1 MPPSLAAE
9 ARLELHRI
17 PRGAALEALDR
28 AGAIAEA
35 ELLEGPGGG
44 AERPEIERV
53 AATTRELARRVA
65 GREQELWRVGLVVA
79 GRAASRS
86 RAERTT
92 RDLARR
98 FSSLGFQVR
107 PPRFGAEDALAPPRG
122 RAAETRPAGYWHTL
136 HTDGVAAFFPF
147 VDEAVVEPGGVLVG
161 LQLEDA
167 SPVIVNRWN
176 HASHSW
182 GIFGTTGSGKSFAAA
197 LLGLRGRWVDPE
209 GELIIIDPLGEFV
222 PFVRALGGEVLR
234 LGPDA
239 PARLNP
245 LDPVS
250 TGGDRAEKAARIG
263 PLIRTLFPS
272 LTDEE
277 GAALDHALA
286 GLFADGPE
294 VPTLSD
300 LRRRLSDEGQAT
312 ARLPTLLR
320 VLTEGSLRHLDGPTT
335 VRPGGS
341 PLVVALEGVPEEHLP
356 FHLAYLLEWLHG
368 RLRTADRRRLVIVDE
383 AHFLVRRGPIAE
395 FLDGLLRH
403 VRHYRAGFLLLSQ
416 HPEDFLAS
424 APGRSILGNLRATL
438 LLRLTRVSAEVRE
451 AFQLTPAE
459 AEWLPRARLPREAGY
474 SEGLLRL
481 GSSHLPLAVV
491 ASTPEFEFLTRHLA
505 PAGMGG
511 ARVPAATDGKAALS
525 HPGGPVLVDERRGPV
540 PGGSA
545 RSPP

>member
-1 MPPSLAAE
+1 MTDPPAPKAAPREGPAWCSSGGVTRWPLVFPALPPEVPFGVLGRLMPPSLAAE

-263 PLIRTLFPS
+263 PLIHIAQAGGFEHAVKLGEVAGGGVHEQPAVGGRIGVAAQTVIH
-272 LTDEE
+272 ER
-277 GAALDHALA
+277 GAVRVETIRVGVAVGVAVKGVARISGHTQVGVAIHRERLLA
-286 GLFADGPE
+286 PRGL
-294 VPTLSD
+294 
-300 LRRRLSDEGQAT
+300 
-312 ARLPTLLR
+312 
-320 VLTEGSLRHLDGPTT
+320 
-335 VRPGGS
+335 
-341 PLVVALEGVPEEHLP
+341 
-356 FHLAYLLEWLHG
+356 LHG
-368 RLRTADRRRLVIVDE
+368 VQRGVGMAVRT
-383 AHFLVRRGPIAE
+383 P
-395 FLDGLLRH
+395 
-403 VRHYRAGFLLLSQ
+403 GFAKEQ
-416 HPEDFLAS
+416 HPPIFL
-424 APGRSILGNLRATL
+424 
-438 LLRLTRVSAEVRE
+438 
-451 AFQLTPAE
+451 
-459 AEWLPRARLPREAGY
+459 
-474 SEGLLRL
+474 
-481 GSSHLPLAVV
+481 
-491 ASTPEFEFLTRHLA
+491 
-505 PAGMGG
+505 GG
-511 ARVPAATDGKAALS
+511 GELI
-525 HPGGPVLVDERRGPV
+525 
-540 PGGSA
+540 
-545 RSPP
+545 